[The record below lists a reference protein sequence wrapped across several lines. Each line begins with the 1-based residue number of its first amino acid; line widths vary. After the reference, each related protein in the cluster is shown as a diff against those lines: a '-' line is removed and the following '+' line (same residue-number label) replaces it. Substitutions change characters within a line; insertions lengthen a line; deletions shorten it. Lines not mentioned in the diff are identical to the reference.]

1 MMKQSD
7 STTSL
12 TGLVVCDTACYFCN
26 EPGDIEHGNPLVD
39 MKKFLN
45 CECRLTS
52 HTMCWLKHLADKKEH
67 APISCPLC
75 NTSIAG
81 WKKQQASISVKE
93 PTAPKCTSKLQW
105 TSFTKLLCCIIVT
118 VVFATTLIVLK
129 ITGII

>member
-1 MMKQSD
+1 MKQSD

-26 EPGDIEHGNPLVD
+26 ESGDIEHGNPLVD

-45 CECRLTS
+45 CECRLTA

-67 APISCPLC
+67 APVACPLC

-81 WKKQQASISVKE
+81 WKKQQATESVHE
-93 PTAPKCTSKLQW
+93 PTTTPKCKSCLRW
-105 TSFTKLLCCIIVT
+105 NSVTKFVCGIV
-118 VVFATTLIVLK
+118 VVVIFATTLIVLK
-129 ITGII
+129 VTGIL